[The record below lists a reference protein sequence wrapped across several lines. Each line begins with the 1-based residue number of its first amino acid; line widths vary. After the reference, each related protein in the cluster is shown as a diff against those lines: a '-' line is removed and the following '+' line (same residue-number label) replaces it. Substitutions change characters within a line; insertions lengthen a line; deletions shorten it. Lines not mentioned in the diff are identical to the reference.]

1 MCMQGNTKANTQP
14 LGKCDN
20 KPHTHCNTLSHT
32 LQDAKGGNMEEKF
45 YTKKEIAEKLDVHL
59 NTVDSWIAKGW
70 LPVHKIGGR
79 VRIYESDLD
88 AFLKRND

>member
-1 MCMQGNTKANTQP
+1 
-14 LGKCDN
+14 
-20 KPHTHCNTLSHT
+20 
-32 LQDAKGGNMEEKF
+32 MEEKF

-70 LPVHKIGGR
+70 LTVHKIGGR
-79 VRIYESDLD
+79 IRIYENDLA

>member
-1 MCMQGNTKANTQP
+1 
-14 LGKCDN
+14 
-20 KPHTHCNTLSHT
+20 
-32 LQDAKGGNMEEKF
+32 MEEMF

-70 LPVHKIGGR
+70 LTIHKIGGR
-79 VRIYESDLD
+79 IRIYESDLD